1 MMTQSEFYSL
11 FEEKGIV
18 RRGHFLRSS
27 GRHTDFFVQC
37 ARLFEDA
44 ALAQSV
50 CHSLSEQCR
59 EFNAQM
65 VMSAAIG
72 GILPGYEVSRALKLP
87 YIYCERKDGAM
98 TLRRGFS
105 IEQKQRVLI
114 VEDEITTG
122 ASVREMM
129 EIVRALGGETAGIGC
144 LVDKTGGHVTLP
156 APFSKLVTLDI
167 HSWREG
173 ACPKCREGEELTRL

>member
-1 MMTQSEFYSL
+1 MTEAELYTL
-11 FEEKGIV
+11 FEVKDVV
-18 RRGHFLRSS
+18 RRGHFQRSS

-44 ALAQSV
+44 AQAEQVCRMLA
-50 CHSLSEQCR
+50 EQCR
-59 EFNAQM
+59 PAEAQM

-72 GILPGYEVSRALKLP
+72 GVLPGYEVSRALKLP

-105 IEQKQRVLI
+105 IAKGQRVLI
-114 VEDEITTG
+114 IEDEITTG

-144 LVDKTGGHVTLP
+144 LVDKTGGHVTLH
-156 APFSKLVTLDI
+156 APFFKLITLDI

-173 ACPKCREGEELTRL
+173 ACPKCQEGEVLTRV

>member
-1 MMTQSEFYSL
+1 MTENEIYTL
-11 FEEKGIV
+11 FEEKDVV
-18 RRGHFLRSS
+18 RRGHFQRSS
-27 GRHTDFFVQC
+27 GRHTDYFVQC

-44 ALAQSV
+44 ALAEKV
-50 CHSLSEQCR
+50 CQVLAEKCR
-59 EFNAQM
+59 QVDAQM

-72 GILPGYEVSRALKLP
+72 GVLPGYEVSRALKLP

-105 IEQKQRVLI
+105 IAPKQRVAI
-114 VEDEITTG
+114 IEDEITTG

-156 APFSKLVTLDI
+156 APFFKLITLDI

-173 ACPKCREGEELTRL
+173 ACPKCQDGAELTRV